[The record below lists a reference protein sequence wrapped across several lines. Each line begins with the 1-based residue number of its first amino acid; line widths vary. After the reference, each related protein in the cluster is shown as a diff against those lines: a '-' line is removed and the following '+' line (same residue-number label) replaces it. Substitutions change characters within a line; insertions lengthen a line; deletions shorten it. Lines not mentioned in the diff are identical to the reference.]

1 MCVREGSQAA
11 EEVDGGKGAEG
22 GSRSG
27 RKAIGPIL
35 PDAESSQVPNSA
47 AAPANMGR
55 GLALSPA
62 LRPAV
67 LSIST
72 HTNQPPLQAAEADLL
87 RISNKVRFI
96 LAVVG
101 GELKLSNRKRG
112 DIEAELERE
121 GYDRLPSAKK
131 ALAVAATMG
140 EEEEEEEG
148 SAAAG
153 SYEYLLSMPLASLTH
168 EKVEALQE
176 GGKEEF
182 WGDGCSPFHGNRVSS
197 KVMCVGPGCPG

>member
-1 MCVREGSQAA
+1 M
-11 EEVDGGKGAEG
+11 
-22 GSRSG
+22 
-27 RKAIGPIL
+27 
-35 PDAESSQVPNSA
+35 
-47 AAPANMGR
+47 
-55 GLALSPA
+55 
-62 LRPAV
+62 
-67 LSIST
+67 
-72 HTNQPPLQAAEADLL
+72 
-87 RISNKVRFI
+87 
-96 LAVVG
+96 VG

-148 SAAAG
+148 GASAG

-176 GGKEEF
+176 GGEEEF
-182 WGDGCSPFHGNRVSS
+182 WGDGCAPFHGNRVSS
-197 KVMCVGPGCPG
+197 KVMCAGPGYPG